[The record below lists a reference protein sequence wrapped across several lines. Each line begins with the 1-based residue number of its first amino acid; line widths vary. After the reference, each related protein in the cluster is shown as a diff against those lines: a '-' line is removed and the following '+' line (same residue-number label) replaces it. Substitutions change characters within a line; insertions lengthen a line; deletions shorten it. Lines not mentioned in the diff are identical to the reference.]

1 MNPYLLSYDILGT
14 GRRKPENFIK
24 HRERNFHF
32 LRNYLDYQKFTREN
46 IVHWEIKCN
55 FKHFKKFQF
64 LNQQFF

>member
-32 LRNYLDYQKFTREN
+32 LRNYPDITKNSRGEN
-46 IVHWEIKCN
+46 IVHWKIKCN
-55 FKHFKKFQF
+55 FKHLQNFNF
-64 LNQQFF
+64 